1 MSGNPLHQRPVTEV
15 AVGIILQQ
23 GQFLLAKRPHGKP
36 YAGYWEFPGGK
47 IEAGETAHQ
56 ALARELQEELDIH
69 IHESQDWGVI
79 EHDYPHAYVRLH
91 LYLVRSWD
99 GDTKG
104 QEGQELSWQS
114 ISLGTHI
121 DLEPLLPA
129 TIMIIEMMQQKNLLN

>member
-1 MSGNPLHQRPVTEV
+1 MSGNPLQQRPVTEV

-23 GQFLLAKRPHGKP
+23 GQFLLAKRPDGKP

-47 IEAGETAHQ
+47 IEA
-56 ALARELQEELDIH
+56 LARELQEELDIY
-69 IHESQDWGVI
+69 IHESLDWGVI

-99 GDTKG
+99 GTAKG

-114 ISLGTHI
+114 ISLGSHI

-129 TIMIIEMMQQKNLLN
+129 TIIIIEMMQQKNLLD